1 MLRQSKQPVARAQ
14 CCSPLRALTTLFPS
28 SPLATNGRLAP
39 RTACEDLYRV
49 VCEVHEGLDNLPAA
63 EYPSYLGLFV
73 RPLLGLL
80 SRIEPQF
87 ADKPEHRLRNKVL
100 EVLNRCPK
108 TEAFAPYAAEMF
120 GALLGVVKADNQD
133 NAIIAFKNF
142 VELARL
148 YKGLLEEQ
156 AKELFAFI
164 IEVRVCVRGCV
175 CSIIRDEGGCLPL
188 S

>member
-1 MLRQSKQPVARAQ
+1 M
-14 CCSPLRALTTLFPS
+14 
-28 SPLATNGRLAP
+28 
-39 RTACEDLYRV
+39 

-164 IEVRVCVRGCV
+164 IEVRVCERGCV
-175 CSIIRDEGGCLPL
+175 CSIIRERTKAAV
-188 S
+188 